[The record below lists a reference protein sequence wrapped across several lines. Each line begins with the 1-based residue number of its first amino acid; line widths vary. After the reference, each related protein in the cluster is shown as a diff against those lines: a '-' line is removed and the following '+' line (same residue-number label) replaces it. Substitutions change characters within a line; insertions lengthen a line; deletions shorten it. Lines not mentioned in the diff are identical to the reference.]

1 MLELMDLN
9 DRQRAAA
16 ENLDGH
22 ILLTAPAGTGKTDT
36 LAYRIA
42 NILES
47 GRAEPEEVL
56 CLTFTNKACQEMRER
71 IERRAGEPGSR
82 VYVKTFHSFCYDVIK
97 SEAKRHLDLF
107 ADFVIFDEV
116 DCRTLLREIM
126 PEDLD
131 VPAETLARVI
141 AFTKEK
147 QAQWDIMSGD
157 AQADRRAVI
166 ARIYRAAR
174 DELARL
180 CVDDRYQQLPKLRDG
195 WEIWGASLL
204 GRYDA
209 RLAEAHGLDFTDLIV
224 RAKALLRQLEI
235 ARRWAARFR
244 YINIDEVQDTSLL
257 EYGVLERIF
266 GESRLL
272 LAGDPFQTIYE
283 WRGSHP
289 ERVREQFVAA
299 YQPQEIVLTENYR
312 STQRLLTAS
321 ACALERLFPA
331 RVAALYPDGL
341 RAESQELGERI
352 EIKGAADFN
361 EEAQWI
367 YYRILSLP
375 VENYAR
381 VAILTRSN
389 RYTKELS
396 AQFRTISRYAE
407 GEPLPFLLIDD
418 TRFFRRQEIKDA
430 LAFLK
435 LAVNRHDTVSL
446 LRVLGRFAR
455 GIGPAAIRT
464 ISSEAYRRAGV
475 RITDYLD
482 ALTRETGDP
491 FARLV
496 EARAAENVVVFDVE
510 ATGVDTTRDEII
522 QIAGVRL
529 AADGSIKGKF
539 MHYIRPERSVG
550 KSVRVHG
557 LTDEFLRENGEPA
570 AEVLRAFCTFAAG
583 SVIVGHNVTYDLHI
597 LASHLARLGL
607 PPLAYPVYFDTLDI
621 FRRFHPNLPNH
632 RLEYLGQVCEVTHA
646 SSHDAFDDICATAE
660 ILLYAMEHDIRPT
673 AAARRICMEKY
684 LDVFAPLAEKLAL
697 LRAQATELRPW
708 QTLGQIVLETG
719 MADYYKK
726 RHEENRIENLRDL
739 FRRAKELDDKEL
751 PPVDAVYQFLRYTT
765 LSTTDLDALTKK
777 KKIPIITI
785 HQAKGAEFDD
795 VFLAG
800 LQQGTFPGLP
810 ALKKKDTSEEKRLFY
825 VAITRAKQQL
835 FLSWCQ
841 FRYGHYQQESEFI
854 RALPSDCVRRV

>member
-16 ENLDGH
+16 EDLDDH

-166 ARIYRAAR
+166 ARIYREAR
-174 DELARL
+174 DELTRL

-299 YQPQEIVLTENYR
+299 YHPREIVLTENYR

-396 AQFRTISRYAE
+396 AQFRTISCYAE

-435 LAVNRHDTVSL
+435 LTVNRHDTVSL

-482 ALTRETGDP
+482 ALTWAEKVGGLKGLMARADANLKVVTDWVGDP
-491 FARLV
+491 ARVLGYFVRFTRPVVVPDTDEGV
-496 EARAAENVVVFDVE
+496 EVVYRATVADVADGVAKLSITAECGDDQVLGAARAE
-510 ATGVDTTRDEII
+510 
-522 QIAGVRL
+522 
-529 AADGSIKGKF
+529 
-539 MHYIRPERSVG
+539 
-550 KSVRVHG
+550 VRV
-557 LTDEFLRENGEPA
+557 D
-570 AEVLRAFCTFAAG
+570 
-583 SVIVGHNVTYDLHI
+583 
-597 LASHLARLGL
+597 
-607 PPLAYPVYFDTLDI
+607 
-621 FRRFHPNLPNH
+621 
-632 RLEYLGQVCEVTHA
+632 
-646 SSHDAFDDICATAE
+646 
-660 ILLYAMEHDIRPT
+660 
-673 AAARRICMEKY
+673 
-684 LDVFAPLAEKLAL
+684 
-697 LRAQATELRPW
+697 
-708 QTLGQIVLETG
+708 
-719 MADYYKK
+719 
-726 RHEENRIENLRDL
+726 
-739 FRRAKELDDKEL
+739 
-751 PPVDAVYQFLRYTT
+751 
-765 LSTTDLDALTKK
+765 
-777 KKIPIITI
+777 
-785 HQAKGAEFDD
+785 
-795 VFLAG
+795 
-800 LQQGTFPGLP
+800 
-810 ALKKKDTSEEKRLFY
+810 
-825 VAITRAKQQL
+825 
-835 FLSWCQ
+835 
-841 FRYGHYQQESEFI
+841 
-854 RALPSDCVRRV
+854 

>member
-1 MLELMDLN
+1 MLELLELN

-16 ENLDGH
+16 EDLDDH

-42 NILES
+42 NILAE

-82 VYVKTFHSFCYDVIK
+82 VEVKTFHSFCYDVIRT
-97 SEAKRHLDLF
+97 EAKRHLDLF
-107 ADFVIFDEV
+107 SDFVIFDEV
-116 DCRTLLREIM
+116 DCRTLLREIVS
-126 PEDLD
+126 EDLD
-131 VPAETLARVI
+131 VPVEALARAI

-147 QAQWDIMSGD
+147 QAAWDIRSGD
-157 AQADRRAVI
+157 PQADRRSCI
-166 ARIYRAAR
+166 ARIYREAK
-174 DELARL
+174 DEFSRL
-180 CVDDRYQQLPKLRDG
+180 CIDAQYHQLPKLRDG
-195 WEIWGASLL
+195 WEIWGAALL

-244 YINIDEVQDTSLL
+244 YINIDEVQDTSVL
-257 EYGVLERIF
+257 EYEILSLIF

-289 ERVREQFVAA
+289 EIVRERFKEA
-299 YQPQEIVLTENYR
+299 YHPREIVLIENYR
-312 STQRLLTAS
+312 ATQRLLSAS
-321 ACALERLFPA
+321 TCALERLFPA

-341 RAESQELGERI
+341 RAESQERGELI
-352 EIKGAADFN
+352 EIKGAADFS

-396 AQFRTISRYAE
+396 AQFRSISRYAE

-418 TRFFRRQEIKDA
+418 TRFFRRQEVKDA

-435 LAVNRHDTVSL
+435 LTVNRHDTVSL

-455 GIGPAAIRT
+455 GVGPAAVRT

-491 FARLV
+491 FARLT
-496 EARAAENVVVFDVE
+496 EALAAENVVVFDVE
-510 ATGVDTTRDEII
+510 ATGIDTTRDEII

-529 AADGSIKGKF
+529 AADGSIKEQF
-539 MHYIRPERSVG
+539 MRYIRPERPVG
-550 KSVRVHG
+550 TSVRVHG
-557 LTDEFLRENGEPA
+557 LTDDFLRENGEPA
-570 AEVLRAFCTFAAG
+570 AEVLRDFAAFAAG

-597 LASHLARLGL
+597 LASHLARLEL
-607 PPLAYPVYFDTLDI
+607 PPLAYDTYYDTLDI
-621 FRRFHPNLPNH
+621 FRRFHPNLRCH
-632 RLEYLGQVCEVTHA
+632 TLAYLGEVCEVQHA

-660 ILLYAMEHDIRPT
+660 ILHYALEHDIAPT
-673 AAARRICMEKY
+673 ADARRACIKKF
-684 LDVFAPLAEKLAL
+684 LAAFAPLADKMAL
-697 LRAQATELRPW
+697 LRAQAAQMRPW
-708 QTLGQIVLETG
+708 QLLGQIVLETG

-726 RHEENRIENLRDL
+726 RHEEQRLENLRDL
-739 FRRAKELDDKEL
+739 FRRAKELDDREI
-751 PPVDAVYQFLRYTT
+751 PPQDAIFRFLRYTT
-765 LSTTDLDALTKK
+765 LSTTDLEALSKK
-777 KKIPIITI
+777 PRIPIITI
-785 HQAKGAEFDD
+785 HQAKGAEFDY

-800 LQQGTFPGLP
+800 LQQGTFPGLA
-810 ALKKKDTSEEKRLFY
+810 ALRRGNIEEEKRLFY
-825 VAITRAKQQL
+825 VAITRARRKL
-835 FLSWCQ
+835 LISWSQ
-841 FRYGHYQQESEFI
+841 FCYGHGQQESEFL
-854 RALPSDCVRRV
+854 RVLPSEDVRRV